1 MATKP
6 LQFINA
12 DGNKTMTIY
21 QLQKAIKQVQFEA
34 VKLGSKLTA
43 MLSSF
48 PASHLSPELNG
59 DVDVGNKEQGDDD
72 EQWEVPAETTGS
84 PNLKWARQCELPL

>member
-1 MATKP
+1 
-6 LQFINA
+6 
-12 DGNKTMTIY
+12 
-21 QLQKAIKQVQFEA
+21 
-34 VKLGSKLTA
+34 